1 MNTPSSLDREGGPN
15 QVPPPKRRRR
25 LLGLE
30 PFFEGGW
37 LHKGTRAQRW
47 DAEDELFALALLGD
61 VTIDL
66 AEANSTPTEI
76 NIYAW
81 AILRDVEVIVPTGTQ
96 VQLTG
101 GGLFG
106 HLANET
112 PDVPPDKR
120 QRTVRI
126 HGHTLA
132 SDITVRAA

>member
-1 MNTPSSLDREGGPN
+1 MNTLGRDRRDRDPA
-15 QVPPPKRRRR
+15 PAHKRRRR

-37 LHKGTRAQRW
+37 LHKGARAQHW

-66 AEANSTPTEI
+66 SRANSTPTETDI
-76 NIYAW
+76 NAW

-96 VQLTG
+96 VQITG

-106 HLANET
+106 HLTNEA

-120 QRTVRI
+120 QRTVRV
-126 HGHTLA
+126 HGRTLL

>member
-1 MNTPSSLDREGGPN
+1 MDQGSEGEEARDPIPPSQRH
-15 QVPPPKRRRR
+15 RR

-37 LHKGTRAQRW
+37 LRKGKRARRW
-47 DAEDELFALALLGD
+47 DVEEELFALALLGD

-66 AEANSTPTEI
+66 GEANSIPSQVDI
-76 NIYAW
+76 NAW
-81 AILRDVEVIVPTGTQ
+81 AILRDVEVIVPAGTQ
-96 VQLTG
+96 VEITG

-106 HLANET
+106 HLTNEA

-126 HGHTLA
+126 HGHTLV
-132 SDITVRAA
+132 SDITVHAV